1 MNSCHFNY
9 FMKMSR
15 DRLWWISEGS
25 GISSSEGCPPKDH
38 NVVCVEIK
46 YYNFHSLWLRYLSL
60 CQDSKL
66 FSQINITLLHDFSNR
81 AYFLLFLC
89 NIPITAILQE
99 LTFQGGILMNYFY
112 EPVWPMGMAQ
122 SVFESTGRMGVFLSG
137 VCMKELNKW
146 LRKWID

>member
-1 MNSCHFNY
+1 MSSWHFNY

-25 GISSSEGCPPKDH
+25 GISSSEGCPPKDR

-46 YYNFHSLWLRYLSL
+46 YYNFHSLWLKYLSL

-66 FSQINITLLHDFSNR
+66 FSQINFTLLHDFSNR

-89 NIPITAILQE
+89 NIQITAILQE
-99 LTFQGGILMNYFY
+99 LTFQGGILMNYFMNLY
-112 EPVWPMGMAQ
+112 GTWEWHSLGSNPLAEWGSFCLEFV
-122 SVFESTGRMGVFLSG
+122 
-137 VCMKELNKW
+137 
-146 LRKWID
+146 